1 MLNAFANRKPARYPR
16 GMGYYSLKLS
26 NTTHDFALLPL
37 YLQGAGR
44 VSNTTEFLGSSIL
57 PINAILNEA
66 RRFAE
71 SVEVKCFRPLVYERE
86 CREKLGYFA
95 PPPEV

>member
-1 MLNAFANRKPARYPR
+1 
-16 GMGYYSLKLS
+16 
-26 NTTHDFALLPL
+26 
-37 YLQGAGR
+37 
-44 VSNTTEFLGSSIL
+44 VSNTTEFLVSSIL
-57 PINAILNEA
+57 PINAILSES

-95 PPPEV
+95 PHPEV